1 MTGRPHDIPRA
12 LQMFWHARGTRREWV
27 GFLLVVARAALE
39 NTTNDS
45 CDTFSRSL
53 GRVLIMALAAIDLGS
68 SVSWGLAQGAPAAL
82 VALTSLPV
90 PREIITAKRSRRAF
104 ACGMLFIALLGAAV
118 AGMVIGVTI
127 SWLGSGPPSIG
138 AHSGRLVAISVGW
151 DGWPMRG
158 LRIGVD
164 LTHTI
169 GVGCS
174 MTSRSNF
181 GSETLSLM
189 FLTGARPRRLG
200 RSGGF
205 IPRGTLLSCHQILSL
220 HPVIWK
226 SNRMPRQRASWPWIT
241 LGKGGGGAS
250 YAAQAGP
257 DPPVPDP
264 IHAVPPPPPPL
275 AKVRRPRVFCPVPD
289 CPEGVVGTAAGWKNA
304 SAMRAHLNDHCNGR
318 YIGQIPRTF
327 LEEHNLVQC
336 SVCSRLLSSRF
347 GSACPRCRPALQSA
361 ASSTAGRATQQAAA
375 GTATC
380 SPPFDEVAKKRT
392 STKKQIP
399 KGARRLWAQCLLA
412 ALASVVA
419 HNDASSWSELYALP
433 KWVLRGQIRGGQRN
447 KKEAR
452 LRRSSSAADG
462 WKGNGKP
469 CGGKSKTAT
478 DPIPNCSK
486 RRSAT
491 PLVSKSWTLSGGG
504 SRAKLAMP

>member
-1 MTGRPHDIPRA
+1 
-12 LQMFWHARGTRREWV
+12 V
-27 GFLLVVARAALE
+27 GFLLVVARAVLE

-118 AGMVIGVTI
+118 AGMVIGVAI

-158 LRIGVD
+158 LRIGEAS
-164 LTHTI
+164 HP
-169 GVGCS
+169 GP
-174 MTSRSNF
+174 SRSNPYDRGGVLDDVPQQLRVRNTFIDVPNGGEATPARALRRVHTEGDTPVMPSDSVTAPRHMEVQQDAPPTGQLAVDHF
-181 GSETLSLM
+181 G
-189 FLTGARPRRLG
+189 
-200 RSGGF
+200 
-205 IPRGTLLSCHQILSL
+205 Q
-220 HPVIWK
+220 
-226 SNRMPRQRASWPWIT
+226 
-241 LGKGGGGAS
+241 GGGGAS

-264 IHAVPPPPPPL
+264 IHAVPPPPPPP
-275 AKVRRPRVFCPVPD
+275 AEVRRPRVFCPVPD

-347 GSACPRCRPALQSA
+347 GSACPRRRPALQSA

-392 STKKQIP
+392 STKSIFRKERAACGPSVFWLLWHRLLPITMP
-399 KGARRLWAQCLLA
+399 VAGASYTPSRNRRC
-412 ALASVVA
+412 
-419 HNDASSWSELYALP
+419 
-433 KWVLRGQIRGGQRN
+433 GGKSGGAKEKR
-447 KKEAR
+447 EAR

-469 CGGKSKTAT
+469 CSGKSKTAT